1 MNRRAE
7 KFLLKVVSSGYENIA
22 EAFNETRK
30 KPMKPLVY
38 DIVRDL
44 SIKDNDKI
52 LDIGCGNGRFLEV
65 LLDKKNNINWSY
77 LGLDNSTK
85 LIEYAKEKYGN
96 KFEVIDIINLKKT
109 KKNNFNYVFSW
120 AVFHHLPGNNLRLK
134 FLQDVYNLIGS
145 EGFFVFSVWKLRN
158 RKNFFGLSLKSFFE
172 QILRGRILDFGD
184 LIFNWKGNKSGEVR
198 PRYYHAF
205 SKKNLIKL
213 ISRTNFKIDSFLED
227 DFNYYYILKK

>member
-7 KFLLKVVSSGYENIA
+7 KFLLKIVSSGYENIA

-30 KPMKPLVY
+30 KPMRPLVY

-65 LLDKKNNINWSY
+65 LFDKKNNINWNY
-77 LGLDNSTK
+77 LGLDNSAK

-134 FLQDVYNLIGS
+134 FLQDVYDLIDSG
-145 EGFFVFSVWKLRN
+145 GGFVFSVWKLRN

-184 LIFNWKGNKSGEVR
+184 LIFNWKGNKGGEVR

-205 SKKNLIKL
+205 SKRNLIRL
-213 ISRTNFKIDSFLED
+213 ISKTNFKIDSFLED